1 VEEAFRQLMV
11 HMYKAKAAAAAGK
24 GGSEDPREEVPLGN
38 RIDIVPETKPG
49 GQNKSRCCGG

>member
-1 VEEAFRQLMV
+1 MV